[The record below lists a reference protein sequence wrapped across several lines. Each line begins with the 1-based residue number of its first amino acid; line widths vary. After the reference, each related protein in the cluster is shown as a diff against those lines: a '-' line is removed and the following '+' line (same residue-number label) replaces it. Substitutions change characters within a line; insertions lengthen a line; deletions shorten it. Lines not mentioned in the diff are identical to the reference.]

1 MRRSFAVFALLFG
14 LQATLP
20 ALAASDYARE
30 KKWADELL
38 PAVLVGDPVYL
49 EQANGHRFLG
59 LYTPVPNAKGALVV
73 VHGIGVH
80 PDWGL
85 IGMLRQELP
94 EMGYA
99 TLSIQ
104 MPILA
109 ADAKPAQYAPTFD
122 EAAERL
128 QRAVADLKAK
138 GYRKIAIVSHSLG
151 CRMTQH
157 YLSRQAPAPVNAW
170 VMLSM
175 PGSED
180 LAGINLPIYD
190 LYGEH
195 DLPHV
200 VGNAPQR
207 AEALRHK
214 QSVQEKMSGADHFFA
229 GRDAR
234 LRDGIRAYLD
244 RNL

>member
-1 MRRSFAVFALLFG
+1 MRRVFAVFAVLFG
-14 LQATLP
+14 LQVALP
-20 ALAASDYARE
+20 AWAASDYARE
-30 KKWADELL
+30 KKWADEVL
-38 PAVLVGDPVYL
+38 PSVLVGDPVYL
-49 EQANGHRFLG
+49 QQANGHKFLG
-59 LYTPVPNAKGALVV
+59 LYTPAPNAKGALIV

-85 IGMLRQELP
+85 ISMLRQELP

-109 ADAKPAQYAPTFD
+109 ADAKSEQYAPTFD

-128 QRAVADLKAK
+128 QLAVAELKAK
-138 GYRKIAIVSHSLG
+138 GYQKIAIVSHSLG
-151 CRMTQH
+151 CRMTHH
-157 YLSRQAPAPVNAW
+157 YLSRQAKAPVNAW

-180 LAGINLPIYD
+180 LARLNLPIYD
-190 LYGEH
+190 LYGDS

-200 VGNAPQR
+200 VSNAPKR
-207 AEALRHK
+207 AQALKHK
-214 QSVQEKMSGADHFFA
+214 QSVQEKLGGADHFFA
-229 GRDAR
+229 GRDAQ
-234 LRDGIRAYLD
+234 LRNSIRAYLD
-244 RNL
+244 RTL